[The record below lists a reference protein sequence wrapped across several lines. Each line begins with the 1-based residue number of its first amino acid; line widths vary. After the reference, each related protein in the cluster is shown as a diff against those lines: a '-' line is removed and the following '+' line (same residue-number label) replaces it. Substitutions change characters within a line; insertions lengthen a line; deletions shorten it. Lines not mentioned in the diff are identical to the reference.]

1 MLQLYDDSLFDY
13 FRETLTDN
21 LAIVPVNDY
30 WNTIAIHKEN
40 KLQLP
45 AVVLNRVTWS
55 NAKELQS
62 WVIAKKGRTDR
73 VRDHRIVNEQAI
85 PVQVDYTITLLA
97 TTQDEIDELT
107 SEVIF
112 LILNYPR
119 VTIKLPYGS
128 DRMIH
133 GQIIQNG
140 DLQDSSARDRFSET
154 GILYQ
159 EIIPVRILGAN
170 IINIREKNFRYLKW
184 NVDPNL
190 QNIKEEIDNAEN

>member
-1 MLQLYDDSLFDY
+1 MLQLYDESLYDY
-13 FRETLTDN
+13 FKENLTDN
-21 LAIVPVNDY
+21 LAIVPVSDY
-30 WNTIAIHKEN
+30 WNTIAMHKEN

-45 AVVLNRVTWS
+45 AVVLNRVTWT
-55 NAKELQS
+55 NEKALQS
-62 WVIAKKGRTDR
+62 WVISKKGRTDR
-73 VRDHRIVNEQAI
+73 VRKHKIVNEQAI
-85 PVQVDYTITLLA
+85 PVQIDYTITLLA
-97 TTQDEIDELT
+97 SLQDDIDELT

-119 VTIKLPYGS
+119 LTIKLPYGS

-159 EIIPVRILGAN
+159 EIIPIRILGAN
-170 IINIREKNFRYLKW
+170 IINIRNKNFRYLKW
-184 NVDPNL
+184 ELDPNL
-190 QNIKEEIDNAEN
+190 QDAKEEIDNAEN